1 MFLLIYI
8 LYGCLGIKLISFLF
22 FCVSILF
29 GGSMI
34 NKKWDVIL
42 DNEFKKDYFRDL
54 GVFIKSEYKRH
65 ICYPKYSD
73 VFNALR
79 FTDYDQVK
87 VVILGQDPYH
97 GVGEAHGLSFSVH
110 DDVRRPPSLNNILK
124 ELNSDLGIV
133 RSGNEL
139 TDWAKQG
146 VLLLNS
152 VLTVVKD
159 TPLSHKGKGWEIFT
173 DNIIRYLND
182 REEPIV
188 FILWGSYARS
198 KKELITNRRHLI
210 LESAHPSP
218 LSANRGFFGSRP
230 FSRTNDF
237 LIKNGI
243 SPIKW

>member
-1 MFLLIYI
+1 
-8 LYGCLGIKLISFLF
+8 
-22 FCVSILF
+22 
-29 GGSMI
+29 MI

-42 DNEFKKDYFRDL
+42 KDEFNKNYFRKL
-54 GVFIKSEYKRH
+54 GTFVKSEYKNKV
-65 ICYPKYSD
+65 CFPKYSD

-79 FTDYDQVK
+79 YTDYDQVK

-97 GVGEAHGLSFSVH
+97 GEGEAHGLSFSVH

-124 ELNSDLGIV
+124 ELYNDLGVV

-139 TDWAKQG
+139 TDWALQG

-173 DNIIRYLND
+173 DNIIRYLNERD
-182 REEPIV
+182 EPIV

-198 KKELITNRRHLI
+198 KKELITNKKHFI
-210 LESAHPSP
+210 IESAHPSP
-218 LSANRGFFGSRP
+218 LSASRGFFGSRP
-230 FSRTNDF
+230 FSRANDF
-237 LIKNGI
+237 LVRNGI

>member
-1 MFLLIYI
+1 MF
-8 LYGCLGIKLISFLF
+8 
-22 FCVSILF
+22 F

-42 DNEFKKDYFRDL
+42 EPEFKKDYFRDL
-54 GVFIKSEYKRH
+54 GVFVKSEYKNKV
-65 ICYPKYSD
+65 CYPKYSD
-73 VFNALR
+73 VFNAFR
-79 FTDYDQVK
+79 FTDYDDVK

-97 GVGEAHGLSFSVH
+97 GEGEAHGLSFSVH

-124 ELNSDLGIV
+124 ELYNDVGVI
-133 RSGNEL
+133 RNGNEL

-173 DNIIRYLND
+173 DNVIRYLND
-182 REEPIV
+182 REKPIV

-198 KKELITNRRHLI
+198 KKELITNKNHFI
-210 LESAHPSP
+210 IESAHPSP
-218 LSANRGFFGSRP
+218 LSASRGFFGSRP
-230 FSRTNDF
+230 FSRTNAF
-237 LIKNGI
+237 LEKNGI
-243 SPIKW
+243 PKINW